1 MVENHESE
9 RSVMDFKDI
18 LDRWEAL
25 EKAKREGAGTRRGG
39 KDGERPA
46 SGGKKAN
53 APSLEK
59 SLKARHPEGMNPEK
73 MNPEGMNPER
83 NRAQGEGDAH
93 STLEAWLAGH
103 GVEDKDSGAEREKED
118 QGGSV
123 SGREMSMRAP
133 QARLDLHGLS
143 SADAEKA
150 VFDFLAQCSRRGLE
164 NVLIVHGKGN
174 HSAEGPILAG
184 VVRKVLESSPL
195 AGSHG
200 TAHRS
205 LGGRGATWVRIRKAG
220 YFSR

>member
-18 LDRWEAL
+18 LDRWEVL
-25 EKAKREGAGTRRGG
+25 EKAQREGEGTRRGG
-39 KDGERPA
+39 KDERLA

-59 SLKARHPEGMNPEK
+59 SLKARHPEGMNPE
-73 MNPEGMNPER
+73 R
-83 NRAQGEGDAH
+83 SRAQGEGDAH
-93 STLEAWLAGH
+93 SALEAWLAGH
-103 GVEDKDSGAEREKED
+103 GVEDKDSGAEREKEG